1 MSERPQTVV
10 NVNLGG
16 HPGDGRSPGA
26 PAGTPRSLNVA
37 FFCWLLLGGLGAH
50 RFYLRRPHAL
60 TILILSAI
68 GAGTALAG
76 VGFLLILAV
85 GVWLLVDLFLLDRW
99 VAEYN
104 SRRILPDGSSP
115 PPRRGAKRPRGNTPD
130 LRILLLREADRRNGR
145 LTVTQGVMATGRDFE
160 DVRACLQTMV
170 LDGHADAD
178 NDPGT
183 GAVFYVFP
191 ELS

>member
-16 HPGDGRSPGA
+16 HPGDGRSPRP
-26 PAGTPRSLNVA
+26 PAGTPRSLDVA

-68 GAGTALAG
+68 GAGSALAG
-76 VGFLLILAV
+76 VGFLLLLAV
-85 GVWLLVDLFLLDRW
+85 GLWLLVDLFLLDRW

-104 SRRILPDGSSP
+104 AHRLLPGGAP
-115 PPRRGAKRPRGNTPD
+115 PSRGASKRLRGNTPD

-191 ELS
+191 ELT